1 MARFAGECQNKF
13 SVLVQKLEVTL
24 GPDTAELGMRFGLH
38 SGAVTA
44 GVLRGM
50 LLFWTTV
57 VYTINFPVHLNF
69 VEQQESALAF
79 SSLGI
84 QVCPDEAMLCQDP

>member
-1 MARFAGECQNKF
+1 MARFAGGCQNKF
-13 SVLVQKLEVTL
+13 AVLVQKLEVTL

-50 LLFWTTV
+50 SIFWLGFLLSCLIFSSQLDMIL
-57 VYTINFPVHLNF
+57 YNRRARSL
-69 VEQQESALAF
+69 SALW
-79 SSLGI
+79 GYR
-84 QVCPDEAMLCQDP
+84 